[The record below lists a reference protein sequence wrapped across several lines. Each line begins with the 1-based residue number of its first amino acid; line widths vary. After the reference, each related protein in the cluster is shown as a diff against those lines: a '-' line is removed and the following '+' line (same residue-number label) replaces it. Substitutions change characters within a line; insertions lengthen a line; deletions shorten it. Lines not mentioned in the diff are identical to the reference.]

1 MNNNR
6 TKFLVPVLMV
16 VLVATLLTAVGCP
29 LAPPLLPPLPSLP
42 SPAPTPEPTPAPTP
56 SAPQP
61 STQPQPAPSTQGSP
75 IDPGWKSPLVGSGV
89 LPSIPTFADIIVTAQ
104 KAVVSIQTE
113 GVVSESFLQAIPQ
126 RGAGSGVIID
136 SKGYII
142 TNSHVVEGVA
152 QVKVTLN
159 DGRVFDA
166 IKVNRD
172 PATDLAVIQ
181 IEAPNLPVAKLGR
194 SDTLRVGDWVIAI
207 GNALAL
213 DGGATVTVGIV
224 SHLKRT
230 IQEQNGVTLYNL
242 LQTDAAINPGN
253 SGGGL
258 FNIAGELVG
267 FNTAI
272 AGEAQNIGFAISL
285 TPSMSV
291 IEQLVQTGRVVRAFL
306 GVSMVN
312 VSSSL
317 VTRYNLGVKEGGLVT
332 AVTRGS
338 PADKAGLQR
347 LDVIT
352 IFDGQKIT
360 KADQVVE
367 IIRAHKPGDTVQ
379 MTYYRGTSE
388 YKTSAALTE
397 NPNR

>member
-1 MNNNR
+1 
-6 TKFLVPVLMV
+6 
-16 VLVATLLTAVGCP
+16 
-29 LAPPLLPPLPSLP
+29 
-42 SPAPTPEPTPAPTP
+42 
-56 SAPQP
+56 
-61 STQPQPAPSTQGSP
+61 
-75 IDPGWKSPLVGSGV
+75 

-152 QVKVTLN
+152 QVKVTLS

-367 IIRAHKPGDTVQ
+367 IIRAHKPGDTVH